1 MIDWAK
7 LTALAAIAAAILAV
21 GAGLDHYW
29 FAAPAIAKLNTL
41 EGQVKQASDDAK
53 AAAAKQKE
61 NQDAQT
67 KQSGRAY
74 ADMSARLNAALAR
87 LRSQP
92 AGNSHQ
98 PMPPV
103 ADSTARVDRVIEQS
117 FGSCEGTGS
126 DPCTV
131 ERWFFDN
138 ALKDAARLDGYD
150 DWVKRIGFPVE

>member
-7 LTALAAIAAAILAV
+7 LIALTAIAAAFVAI
-21 GAGLDHYW
+21 GAGVDHYW
-29 FAAPAIAKLNTL
+29 FASPAIAKLNTL
-41 EGQVKQASDDAK
+41 EGRTKQASDDAK

-61 NQDAQT
+61 NQDVQT
-67 KQSGRAY
+67 KQSSLAY
-74 ADMSARLNAALAR
+74 ADVSTRLSAALAR

-98 PMPPV
+98 PVPAA
-103 ADSTARVDRVIEQS
+103 ADSTARVDRAIEQS
-117 FGSCEGTGS
+117 FGSCENTGN

-150 DWVKRIGFPVE
+150 DWVKRIGFPID